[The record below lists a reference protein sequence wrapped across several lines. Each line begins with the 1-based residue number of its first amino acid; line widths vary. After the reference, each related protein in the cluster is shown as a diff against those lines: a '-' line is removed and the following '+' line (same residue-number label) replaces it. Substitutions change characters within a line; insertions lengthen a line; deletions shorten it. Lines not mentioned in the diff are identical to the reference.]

1 MLNDSNRRFLTE
13 MQRAKLRDPIIR
25 ICISIISWVLIV
37 TVGYYSRCD
46 GLVAAPDIP
55 TKVPEIMVQCAED
68 GELISLE
75 TVQGP
80 FTAEFSETIPTDK
93 DGILFVSGVLHA
105 GEQQYTCYVGL
116 TKLPLLN
123 YYVYQSYVYHG
134 SAQGS
139 YGVNTMLHEYDF
151 VFTQGTMYLT
161 DSHLHYRAYSII
173 IFLAMAILSCFLR
186 SKLWIEQS

>member
-1 MLNDSNRRFLTE
+1 MLNDSNHRFLNE
-13 MQRAKLRDPIIR
+13 MQRKKLRDPIIR
-25 ICISIISWVLIV
+25 ICISIISWILIV

-105 GEQQYTCYVGL
+105 GEQQYTCYVSL
-116 TKLPLLN
+116 TKLPLLDF
-123 YYVYQSYVYHG
+123 YVYQRYVYG
-134 SAQGS
+134 SFSGQ
-139 YGVNTMLHEYDF
+139 YQVNALLHEYYF
-151 VFTQGTMYLT
+151 APSQGMTLVE
-161 DSHLHYRAYSII
+161 SNWNYRAYSII
-173 IFLAMAILSCFLR
+173 ILLAMAILSSFLR
-186 SKLWIEQS
+186 SKLWIEQA

>member
-105 GEQQYTCYVGL
+105 GEQQYTCYVSL
-116 TKLPLLN
+116 TKLPLLDS
-123 YYVYQSYVYHG
+123 YVYQRYVYG
-134 SAQGS
+134 SFSGQ
-139 YGVNTMLHEYDF
+139 YQVNTLLHEYYF
-151 VFTQGTMYLT
+151 APSQGMTLVE
-161 DSHLHYRAYSII
+161 SNWNYRAYSII
-173 IFLAMAILSCFLR
+173 ILLAMAILSSFLR

>member
-93 DGILFVSGVLHA
+93 NGILFVSGVLHA
-105 GEQQYTCYVGL
+105 GEQQYTCYVSL
-116 TKLPLLN
+116 TKLPLLDF
-123 YYVYQSYVYHG
+123 YVYQGYVYGGFSGQYQVH
-134 SAQGS
+134 
-139 YGVNTMLHEYDF
+139 TLLHEYYF
-151 VFTQGTMYLT
+151 APLQGMTLVE
-161 DSHLHYRAYSII
+161 SNWNYRAYSII
-173 IFLAMAILSCFLR
+173 ILLAMAILSCFLR

>member
-105 GEQQYTCYVGL
+105 GEQQYTCYASL
-116 TKLPLLN
+116 TKLPLLDF
-123 YYVYQSYVYHG
+123 YVYQGYVYG
-134 SAQGS
+134 GFSGQ
-139 YGVNTMLHEYDF
+139 YQVNTLLHEYYF
-151 VFTQGTMYLT
+151 APLQGMTLVE
-161 DSHLHYRAYSII
+161 SNWNYRAYSII
-173 IFLAMAILSCFLR
+173 ILLAMAILSCFLR